1 MTADRFVHDS
11 PPPPRAAQPPPPG
24 TAAWR
29 RAAVRAVLLE
39 QDIVTR
45 ALLSEAEIDR
55 LVDGMSMRLDGAE
68 TASESASSA
77 MLQEM
82 AEARDIL
89 VDALVFAGRIPPEP
103 RPLVYMAREAA
114 VMLSCL
120 RPASADSPTA
130 SEVQQVIDS
139 LQRAVN
145 EPLPQGMLRLTP
157 LARVPQAAVDE
168 LAAALGDVPGWV
180 GPDRAHAWMV
190 RLHRAACKVV
200 GIETVPGEIIANAWP
215 PGRGEVVRATSGDAI
230 RAADEAIR
238 AAQERCLRDGCS
250 GILETEA
257 GETVRRCSECDAY
270 WNAAYVAKRAA
281 ACPKDPIGWQSNGP
295 PTPPVQR
302 DDRVRRNWAAREGK
316 PVPPPCQKSPDCV
329 APPHIG
335 NCVTA
340 AQIDAWAAE
349 PPARARY
356 DASETADRSGSLAR
370 LHSIPR
376 PFIPG
381 DLWHDQHGAAYEV
394 VCRADVG
401 DRPRWWL
408 LADARPDQLW
418 MPRKEHL
425 HRLPAADAATMALV
439 ARDIDRAATVLDVLR
454 SPEGR
459 AAIAECMSRPPQR
472 MPDGTWREPTPG
484 TTARPGDIV
493 RHRDGRP
500 GGKVHRV
507 DGDTLW
513 LRQEGGGGYEAVL
526 AVDVEVV
533 RPALGRDGAR

>member
-1 MTADRFVHDS
+1 MTDHPDARTVNPGQAITYHATGGHVHFVHNS
-11 PPPPRAAQPPPPG
+11 LPPPRPAQPPPHG

-29 RAAVRAVLLE
+29 SAAVRAVLLE

-130 SEVQQVIDS
+130 S
-139 LQRAVN
+139 
-145 EPLPQGMLRLTP
+145 
-157 LARVPQAAVDE
+157 
-168 LAAALGDVPGWV
+168 
-180 GPDRAHAWMV
+180 
-190 RLHRAACKVV
+190 
-200 GIETVPGEIIANAWP
+200 
-215 PGRGEVVRATSGDAI
+215 VRATSGDTI

-238 AAQERCLRDGCS
+238 AAQGR
-250 GILETEA
+250 
-257 GETVRRCSECDAY
+257 
-270 WNAAYVAKRAA
+270 
-281 ACPKDPIGWQSNGP
+281 WQSNEP

-329 APPHIG
+329 APPHSG

-349 PPARARY
+349 SPARARY
-356 DASETADRSGSLAR
+356 DASDPDGRSGSLAR
-370 LHSIPR
+370 LRSLPVSLA
-376 PFIPG
+376 PG
-381 DLWHDQHGAAYEV
+381 DTWRDPQGTPYDV
-394 VCRADVG
+394 VRREDVG

-408 LADARPDQLW
+408 LADARPDRLW
-418 MPRKEHL
+418 MPGKEHL

-459 AAIAECMSRPPQR
+459 AAIVECMSHPPQR

-484 TTARPGDIV
+484 TTARPGDII

-500 GGKVHRV
+500 GGEVHRV

>member
-1 MTADRFVHDS
+1 M
-11 PPPPRAAQPPPPG
+11 
-24 TAAWR
+24 
-29 RAAVRAVLLE
+29 RAVLIE
-39 QDIVTR
+39 QGIVRR
-45 ALLSEAEIDR
+45 AELTEAEIDR
-55 LVDGMSMRLDGAE
+55 LVDGISMRLDGAGE
-68 TASESASSA
+68 QDSIPARITAWLDAHIEASNRSAFDYRCKKCGERLRAASDAKSMDA
-77 MLQEM
+77 AVFEM
-82 AEARDIL
+82 ALAHLDRC
-89 VDALVFAGRIPPEP
+89 PE
-103 RPLVYMAREAA
+103 RH
-114 VMLSCL
+114 
-120 RPASADSPTA
+120 
-130 SEVQQVIDS
+130 
-139 LQRAVN
+139 RAV
-145 EPLPQGMLRLTP
+145 
-157 LARVPQAAVDE
+157 
-168 LAAALGDVPGWV
+168 
-180 GPDRAHAWMV
+180 
-190 RLHRAACKVV
+190 VV
-200 GIETVPGEIIANAWP
+200 ADPEVHETVPGEIIANAWP

-238 AAQERCLRDGCS
+238 AAQGR
-250 GILETEA
+250 
-257 GETVRRCSECDAY
+257 
-270 WNAAYVAKRAA
+270 
-281 ACPKDPIGWQSNGP
+281 WQSNGP

-316 PVPPPCQKSPDCV
+316 PVPPPCRKSPDCV

-356 DASETADRSGSLAR
+356 DVSEPAGRSGSLAR
-370 LHSIPR
+370 LRSIPR

-381 DLWHDQHGAAYEV
+381 DLWHDQHGTTYDV
-394 VCRADVG
+394 VRRADVG

-408 LADARPDQLW
+408 TAGDGPDQLW
-418 MPRKEHL
+418 MPGKEHL

-439 ARDIDRAATVLDVLR
+439 ARDVDRAVTVLDVLR

-484 TTARPGDIV
+484 TTARPGDII

-500 GGKVHRV
+500 GGEVHRV

-533 RPALGRDGAR
+533 WPALGRDGAR